1 MNEEF
6 DDVETFLNKWYEL
19 KETIANLEKTMDT
32 YKAMA
37 EKLMSRKRTNVLVNT
52 HFVLNKK
59 EMSRLSV
66 SKKDLPEPIW
76 NQYAKRNTFNAY
88 YIKKIVNDRSRKKK

>member
-6 DDVETFLNKWYEL
+6 DDVETFLDKWYEL

-37 EKLMSRKRTNVLVNT
+37 EKLMSKKKTNVLVNT
-52 HFVLNKK
+52 HFILNKK
-59 EMSRLSV
+59 EITRSSV
-66 SKKDLPEPIW
+66 SKGDLPAELW
-76 NQYAKRNTFNAY
+76 NQYSKRNTFNAF
-88 YIKKIVNDRSRKKK
+88 YIKKLQRERSRKKK